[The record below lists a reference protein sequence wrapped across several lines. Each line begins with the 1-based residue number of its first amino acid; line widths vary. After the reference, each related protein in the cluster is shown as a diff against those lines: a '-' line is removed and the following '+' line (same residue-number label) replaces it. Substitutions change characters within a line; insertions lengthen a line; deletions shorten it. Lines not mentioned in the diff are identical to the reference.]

1 MSFAELLVIGL
12 ALSADAFAVS
22 VTNGLCMMKIKK
34 TQMLQTAFAFGFFQ
48 GFMPFLGYV
57 LGNAFYTYISR
68 IDHWI
73 ALIFLGVIGAKAIVE
88 AIGEKDEECTVKPFS
103 YSLLFVQAVAT
114 SIDAFVVGITLAAM
128 GADIMLSISI
138 IAVVTFVISYIG
150 IWIGKL
156 FGAYFGKKAEI
167 IGGVL
172 LILLGVKIFVEHTF
186 LK

>member
-34 TQMLQTAFAFGFFQ
+34 TQMLLTAFAFGFFQ
-48 GFMPFLGYV
+48 GFMPFLGYI

-73 ALIFLGVIGAKAIVE
+73 ALVLLGAIGVKAIIE
-88 AIGEKDEECTVKPFS
+88 AVGEKDGECTVKPFS
-103 YSLLFVQAVAT
+103 YGLLFVQAVAT

-128 GADIMLSISI
+128 GADIMLSVSV
-138 IAVVTFVISYIG
+138 IAVVTFLISYIG
-150 IWIGKL
+150 IWIGKI
-156 FGAYFGKKAEI
+156 FGSVLGNKAEI
-167 IGGVL
+167 IGGLL
-172 LILLGVKIFVEHTF
+172 LIFLGVKIFVEHIF